1 MKDYIKGNFRQSI
14 FSSDNGYVIGI
25 VKLKETNIP
34 ELEFYVNR
42 SITITGYFYELN
54 MNDNYLFYGNMVHHP
69 KYGLQFNVTDYERMK
84 PEDKDGIVAFLSSDL
99 FKGVGEKLATKIVD
113 VLGKETL
120 NKILEDK
127 NNLLMVPKLSQKKI
141 DTIYN
146 TLVKYEES
154 HSMIVYLTEL
164 GFSMKDALLI
174 YNTYKKNTM
183 TILENNIY
191 RILDDIIDINFMKVD
206 EIGPKLGMMYDD
218 ERRIK
223 AVIIYV
229 MKTSSFETGNT
240 YFQKEEIYDEMYH
253 YLKFEIDEAS
263 FEDYLSELVNERKIV
278 KKEYDYYLKDIYEAE
293 RNIVYTFTKLLNK
306 PKEKI
311 KNLDAKIKELEE
323 CNNIT
328 YNEKQREAI
337 QKALENHL
345 FLITG
350 GPGTGKTTIIKAI
363 MNIYKDVY
371 QYDDQELEEKLKLL
385 APTGRAS
392 KRMSE
397 STNFFASTIHRFLK
411 WNKENNSFSVNEKN
425 KDKSTFF
432 IIDETSMIDTLLLDS
447 LLKGITDDVSLIF
460 VGDFHQLPSVG
471 AGQVLKDMVESHK
484 IEMVE
489 LKDLYRQSEN
499 SYIPVLAKEI
509 RENNLQDYMMPKS
522 DYQFLSCPK
531 ECILDSL
538 KNICEKI
545 IQKGY
550 DYRRFQVM
558 APMYRGQIGIDTL
571 NKELQTIFN
580 PKEERKKELIVGD
593 IIYREKDK
601 ILQLTNMPEENIF
614 NGDIGFI
621 EQIVES
627 KYSESKKN
635 EIYVNF
641 DGHVVR
647 YLPNDFHK
655 IRHGFVISVHKSQGS
670 EFDFVMIPI
679 CISYKRML
687 YRKLIYTAV
696 TRAKRKLILIGE
708 EDAFIYSVNN
718 HSESK
723 RKTRLKEKLEKIRIK
738 S

>member
-14 FSSDNGYVIGI
+14 FSSDNGYIIGI
-25 VKLKETNIP
+25 VKLKETNIS
-34 ELEFYVNR
+34 ELEYYINR

-54 MNDNYLFYGNMVHHP
+54 MNDTYLFYGNLVNHP
-69 KYGLQFNVTDYERMK
+69 KYGLQFNVSEYERMK
-84 PEDKDGIVAFLSSDL
+84 PEDKDGIVSFLSSDL
-99 FKGVGEKLATKIVD
+99 FKGVGEKLATQIVD
-113 VLGKETL
+113 VLGKDTL

-127 NNLLMVPKLSQKKI
+127 SNLLMVPKLSQKKI

-164 GFSMKDALLI
+164 GFSMKDALMI

-183 TILENNIY
+183 IVLENNIY
-191 RILDDIIDINFMKVD
+191 KLLDDITDISFLKID
-206 EIGPKLGMMYDD
+206 EISSKLGMMFDD

-223 AVIIYV
+223 AVIIYI
-229 MKTSSFETGNT
+229 MKKISFETGNT
-240 YFQKEEIYDEMYH
+240 YANKEEIYSQVYR

-263 FEDYLSELVNERKIV
+263 FDDYLSELANERKIV

-293 RNIVYTFTKLLNK
+293 RNIVYTFTKLLNQ

-311 KNLDAKIKELEE
+311 KNLDSKIKELEKN
-323 CNNIT
+323 NNIF
-328 YNEKQREAI
+328 YNEKQKEAI
-337 QKALENHL
+337 EKSLKNHL

-350 GPGTGKTTIIKAI
+350 GPGTGKTTLIKAI
-363 MNIYKDVY
+363 INIYQDIHKY
-371 QYDDQELEEKLKLL
+371 TGEKLEEHLKLL

-397 STNFFASTIHRFLK
+397 STLFPASTIHRFLR

-447 LLKGITDDVSLIF
+447 FLRGITDDVTLIF

-471 AGQVLKDMVESHK
+471 AGQILKDMVESNK

-489 LKDLYRQSEN
+489 LKELYRQSEN

-509 RENNLQDYMMPKS
+509 RENNLNNYQISKN
-522 DYQFLSCPK
+522 DYQFLTCSK
-531 ECILDSL
+531 EVMIDSI
-538 KNICEKI
+538 KNICKKI
-545 IQKGY
+545 IKKGY
-550 DYRRFQVM
+550 DYRTFQILV
-558 APMYRGQIGIDTL
+558 PMYKGPFGIDHF
-571 NKELQTIFN
+571 NQELQNIFN
-580 PKEERKKELIVGD
+580 PKNKIKKELLVGD

-614 NGDIGFI
+614 NGDIGII
-621 EQIVES
+621 EKIIES
-627 KYSESKKN
+627 KYSESKKS

-641 DGHVVR
+641 DGHIVK

-655 IRHGFVISVHKSQGS
+655 IRHGFVISIHKSQGS
-670 EFDFVMIPI
+670 EFDLVMLPI
-679 CISYKRML
+679 CSPYKRML
-687 YRKLIYTAV
+687 YRKLIYTAI
-696 TRAKRKLILIGE
+696 TRAKKKLIIIGE
-708 EDAFIYSVNN
+708 EDAFVYSVNN
-718 HSESK
+718 NNENT
-723 RKTRLKEKLEKIRIK
+723 RKTKLKEKLQKIRIK
-738 S
+738 